1 VRGAFVPPERHRQS
15 VAGVACAVYLDNR
28 SSEVR
33 TDARLAEGYFVVLD
47 QKAAILLEEERT
59 KADKIMD
66 MLMQDEE
73 VRNLLAKKISQLY
86 SPAPPHPSSP
96 TVP

>member
-1 VRGAFVPPERHRQS
+1 
-15 VAGVACAVYLDNR
+15 
-28 SSEVR
+28 
-33 TDARLAEGYFVVLD
+33 
-47 QKAAILLEEERT
+47 LLEEERT

-66 MLMQDEE
+66 MLMQDQE
-73 VRNLLAKKISQLY
+73 VRNLLARKISQLY

>member
-1 VRGAFVPPERHRQS
+1 MAITLVKCPRCGKESGSNAQFCP
-15 VAGVACAVYLDNR
+15 ACGIA
-28 SSEVR
+28 
-33 TDARLAEGYFVVLD
+33 LD

-73 VRNLLAKKISQLY
+73 VRNLLARKISQLY
-86 SPAPPHPSSP
+86 SPAPPHPSFP